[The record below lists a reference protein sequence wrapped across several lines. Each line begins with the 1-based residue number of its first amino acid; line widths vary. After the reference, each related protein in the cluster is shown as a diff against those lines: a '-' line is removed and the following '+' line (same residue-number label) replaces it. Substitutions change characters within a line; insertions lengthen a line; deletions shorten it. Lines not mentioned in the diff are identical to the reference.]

1 MSTPEK
7 SPALKHLEE
16 TRTAHTAQMMKI
28 NDITAAIARSKKERE
43 AAIDNGKE
51 AETSWRTRF
60 RDLRGAITP
69 EMRDEHSQ
77 RIASRE
83 LADEFT
89 GLIEALEFEHE
100 GEMIAAVSTGRA
112 WVNAHGTAFTQYAED
127 QWNAAMRT
135 LSPTLIRGI
144 ILKLMSLRLNDSGRL
159 TNPLHEAPELI
170 LAREVGKQLVDLAE
184 RTRLDMSAEPVLSEI
199 GVHRPALTGV
209 DMRLY
214 NSFAATQKLINERIK
229 KSERNKH
236 KENQA

>member
-69 EMRDEHSQ
+69 EMRAEHSQ

-83 LADEFT
+83 LADEFA
-89 GLIEALEFEHE
+89 GLIEVLEFEHE

-112 WVNAHGTAFTQYAED
+112 WVSAHRTAFTQYAEE

-144 ILKLMSLRLNDSGRL
+144 ILKLISLRLNDAGRQ
-159 TNPLHEAPELI
+159 TDPLHEEPAVI
-170 LAREVGKQLVDLAE
+170 LAREVGKRLVDLAE

-199 GVHRPALTGV
+199 GMRRPALTGV

-214 NSFAATQKLINERIK
+214 NSFAATQKLINERAEK
-229 KSERNKH
+229 REKNKQ
-236 KENQA
+236 KENEK